1 MTSPRILLVSNGHG
15 EMAIAGYIAR
25 AIAAARPDA
34 VVEHLPLVGQPA
46 QDSWPPAVG
55 PRAAMPSGGL
65 IAFWNLKNIARDLR
79 AGLGSL
85 SVRQFAFLRR
95 RRDDAVVAV
104 GDVYCAAAC
113 LLFARRPTVFV
124 ATAKSEY
131 VAPHSALECAI
142 ARRARVVFAR
152 DAATAQALERR
163 GVRAVFS
170 GNVMMDGLEPEGLS
184 LPAPADAVRIAVLPG
199 SRSDARENVSA
210 AVRRLKLV
218 AARLAPRATPVQAY
232 VSQAPTIAA
241 ADLIAGVQ
249 AEGLTVHPTGAA
261 AGVTAR
267 ARGENLDIALVA
279 GGLGDLLRSSDIVL
293 GQAGTGNEQA
303 VGLGKPVVSAADVR
317 RGRPESVGWYRMRQ
331 QRLLGDALLVLPTD
345 DATFAEGVVAL
356 LDDGARRAMMAQAGR
371 ERMGG
376 AGAARAIAE
385 AVLAAAANV
394 APS

>member
-1 MTSPRILLVSNGHG
+1 MTAPRILFVSNGHG

-25 AIAAARPDA
+25 AVAAARPNA
-34 VVEHLPLVGQPA
+34 VVEHLPLVGEPA

-65 IAFWNLKNIARDLR
+65 IAFWNLKNIVRDLR

-104 GDVYCAAAC
+104 GDIYCVAAC

-131 VAPHSALECAI
+131 VAPHSGLECAI
-142 ARRARVVFAR
+142 ARRARIVFAR

-163 GVRAVFS
+163 GIHAVFS
-170 GNVMMDGLEPEGLS
+170 GNVMMDGLASEGLS
-184 LPAPADAVRIAVLPG
+184 LPASANAVRIAVLPG
-199 SRSDARENVSA
+199 SRSDARANVSA
-210 AVRRLKLV
+210 AVRRLKLI
-218 AARLAPRATPVQAY
+218 AARLAPRGESVQAY
-232 VSQAPTIAA
+232 ISQAPTIAA
-241 ADLIAGVQ
+241 DELIAGVQ
-249 AEGLTVHPTGAA
+249 AEGLTVECTGAA
-261 AGVTAR
+261 AGVMAR
-267 ARGENLDIALVA
+267 ASGENLEIALV
-279 GGLGDLLRSSDIVL
+279 GGALGDLLRASDIVL

-345 DATFAEGVVAL
+345 DTTFADGVVAL
-356 LDDGARRAMMAQAGR
+356 LDDSARRAKMSQAGR

-376 AGAARAIAE
+376 TGAARAIAE
-385 AVLAAAANV
+385 AVLAVAANV